1 MVLMKNN
8 GSIIIL
14 VKCHQVILLGEVRI
28 HISFQNLLVAH
39 IKKYA
44 NIGILIKLV

>member
-1 MVLMKNN
+1 MMSLNSFNK
-8 GSIIIL
+8 
-14 VKCHQVILLGEVRI
+14 KF
-28 HISFQNLLVAH
+28 SFQNLLVAH